1 MATVTP
7 NCVVTEYRLTL
18 NSEEASVLLSVLNM
32 IGGDYKVYPR
42 RVTENIGEAL
52 KSAGV
57 SSAELACEPGRDG
70 IYFK

>member
-7 NCVVTEYRLTL
+7 NCVVTEYRLT
-18 NSEEASVLLSVLNM
+18 SVLLSVLNM